1 MDLESRELD
10 TLLAETDF
18 AFKQVMQNPD
28 SGELNAAYDAAKRE
42 LDSYLANMKT
52 SLKKRYKNF

>member
-1 MDLESRELD
+1 MDIENRELD
-10 TLLAETDF
+10 LLVAETDF

-28 SGELNAAYDAAKRE
+28 SSELIAAYDTAKQE
-42 LDSYLANMKT
+42 LDNYLASMKN

>member
-1 MDLESRELD
+1 MDLENRELD

-18 AFKQVMQNPD
+18 AFKKVMQNPD
-28 SGELNAAYDAAKRE
+28 SCELNAAYDAAKRE
-42 LDSYLANMKT
+42 LDNYLLSMKD